1 MRKTLALSL
10 MLLALGAADAFAGA
24 EARISGKIIDGDT
37 KQPIPD
43 ASVSIEATEAKTVKQ
58 THKAKKDGSY
68 AVFVLD
74 GTIQYKFTF
83 SANGYVPYQEVIK
96 LQIGGTTDKPI
107 ELFKVGSARAPGG
120 GAPVMRV
127 DPAVAAFND
136 GAALANAGD
145 AAGALAKFNE
155 AVTANPGLTAAWI
168 AMAKLHLRQK
178 DYPKAIVAANKVLEI
193 DDEDGD
199 MWSVL
204 HASYTATGDK
214 ANAAKAAE
222 KMPKNAGMLF
232 NDAAKMINA
241 GNDSGAE
248 ELLKQAIVADE
259 TLAIAYYELGMVYVR
274 AGKTADAKTAL
285 TKYLELDPNGRE
297 AATAKEM
304 MSYLK

>member
-10 MLLALGAADAFAGA
+10 LLLALGAADAFAGA
-24 EARISGKIIDGDT
+24 EARISGKIIDADT

-43 ASVSIEATEAKTVKQ
+43 ATVTVEATETKTLKQ

-74 GTIQYKFTF
+74 GTILYKFTF

-96 LQIGGTTDKPI
+96 LQLSATTDKPV
-107 ELFKVGSARAPGG
+107 ELFKVGSGRAPG
-120 GAPVMRV
+120 GAPVMKV
-127 DPAVAAFND
+127 DPAVTAFNE
-136 GAALANAGD
+136 GAALANGGD
-145 AAGALAKFNE
+145 VAGALVKFNE
-155 AVTANPGLTAAWI
+155 AVTANPSLTAAWI
-168 AMAKLHLRQK
+168 AMAKLQLRQK

-193 DDEDGD
+193 DDEDGE

-214 ANAAKAAE
+214 ANATKAAE

-248 ELLKQAIVADE
+248 DLLEQAIAADE

-304 MSYLK
+304 LNYLK